1 MSISNLIWLSGGFGL
16 GLLASWLGNRKS
28 TPSELETRPVQEIS
42 PKSETPSDPETRLK
56 ELELAYR
63 SLLEVSQF
71 KAGFLARTSH
81 ELRSPLNGMIGA
93 QQLVVSDLC
102 ESPEEEREFIAQSN
116 ESALKL
122 VRLLDEIIHVSKIEA
137 GTGTLKIEPVSL
149 ESVLENIFS
158 LTYLLA
164 ANRNLKFDIAFPEP
178 DVWVLADRRSLE
190 QVLTSLISS
199 AITTM
204 QTGSISVSVQS
215 SEEFA
220 QIILEDERPIEAWQE
235 TIDLLKNPLDQS
247 SDPLVALK
255 QEPSLSF
262 SLLLS
267 QNLLEQMKGKLEL
280 LSVPNQPD
288 ETVTCLQ
295 CVLPRVTLE

>member
-1 MSISNLIWLSGGFGL
+1 MNILNFVWLGSGFGL
-16 GLLASWLGNRKS
+16 GWLASWLWSRKS
-28 TPSELETRPVQEIS
+28 A
-42 PKSETPSDPETRLK
+42 PSDEREIPSDAHRLQ
-56 ELELAYR
+56 ELELACR
-63 SLLEVSQF
+63 SAIEMSQF
-71 KAGFLARTSH
+71 KSGFLARTSH

-93 QQLVVSDLC
+93 QQLVLSDLC

-116 ESALKL
+116 ESALKM
-122 VRLLDEIIHVSKIEA
+122 VRLLDEIIHVSKAEA
-137 GTGTLKIEPVSL
+137 GTGKLDLEPLSL
-149 ESVLENIFS
+149 EGVLENIFS

-178 DVWVLADRRSLE
+178 DIWVLADRRSLE

-199 AITTM
+199 AIATM
-204 QTGSISVSVQS
+204 QTGKLSVSVRA
-215 SEEFA
+215 SEQFA

-235 TIDLLKNPLDQS
+235 TLDLLKNPPDHS
-247 SDPLVALK
+247 SDPLVALN

-267 QNLLEQMKGKLEL
+267 QNLLEQMHGKLEL

-288 ETVTCLQ
+288 ETVTRLQ